1 MEKRKKCYLNLPEF
15 AFFSKIFLVL
25 LTIYDSADGN
35 SFLQFLEVAS
45 SGASKNC
52 SKSVWNIPGLPESGC
67 IPVKDGACR
76 RDIREIWRALRTRP

>member
-1 MEKRKKCYLNLPEF
+1 MLLKFTRIC
-15 AFFSKIFLVL
+15 FLFKTFLAL
-25 LTIYDSADGN
+25 LKFYVYAVVI
-35 SFLQFLEVAS
+35 SFLLFFEAA
-45 SGASKNC
+45 GAGAWGC

>member
-1 MEKRKKCYLNLPEF
+1 MLLKFTRIC
-15 AFFSKIFLVL
+15 FLFKTFLAL

-35 SFLQFLEVAS
+35 SFLQFLEAAS
-45 SGASKNC
+45 SGAWGC